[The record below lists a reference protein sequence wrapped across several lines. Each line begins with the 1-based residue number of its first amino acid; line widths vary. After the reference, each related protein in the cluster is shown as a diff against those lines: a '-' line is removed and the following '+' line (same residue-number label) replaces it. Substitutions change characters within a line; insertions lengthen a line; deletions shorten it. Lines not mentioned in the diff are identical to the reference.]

1 MLTQGRSGP
10 LGGEMTHTIIQ
21 RLLRSGEPSIRYKVL
36 TQILGHEED
45 SAEIRNLQ
53 EEIRQSPRVKALL
66 SERNAAGQIPGH
78 PYSKWNGAHWVL
90 ATLADLG
97 YPSDDHSLIPLREQ
111 VYTWLL
117 GEGHLRGVKIIA
129 GRARRC
135 ASQEGNAL
143 FALLTLR
150 LADERTEQLVQGL
163 LQWQWPDGGWNC
175 DKRPAATHSSFM
187 ESLLPLRGLAL
198 HARLTG
204 NERSREAAARAGDV
218 FLKRELFKRQSNG
231 SVIDEEFI
239 TLHYPWYWHYDI
251 LFGLKVMSEA
261 GWLDDE
267 RCQAALDLLESRQLA
282 DSGFPTEKKYYQN
295 NPKAKTG
302 RSLVDWGET
311 SRMQMN
317 EFVTVEALSVLKAA
331 KRTDPQ
337 GTVDLTHA
345 EVGK

>member
-1 MLTQGRSGP
+1 MTQI
-10 LGGEMTHTIIQ
+10 IIQ
-21 RLLRSGEPSIRYKVL
+21 RLLQSSEPSIRYKAL
-36 TQILGHEED
+36 TKILEQEAD
-45 SAEIRNLQ
+45 STKIRTLQ
-53 EEIRQSPRVKALL
+53 EEIRGSARVQRLL
-66 SERNAAGQIPGH
+66 SERDADGQIPGH

-97 YPSDDHSLIPLREQ
+97 YPPGDESLIPLREQ
-111 VYTWLL
+111 VYEWLL
-117 GEGHLRGVKIIA
+117 GRAHRKGIKIIA

-143 FALLTLR
+143 FALLTLG
-150 LADERTEQLVQGL
+150 LADERTEELAQGL

-175 DKRPAATHSSFM
+175 DKNPEATHSSFM

-198 HARLTG
+198 HARCTG
-204 NERSREAAARAGDV
+204 NERSRQAAERAADV
-218 FLKRELFKRQSNG
+218 FLKRELFKRQSDG

-251 LFGLKVMSEA
+251 LFGLKVMAEA

-267 RCQAALDLLESRQLA
+267 RCEAALNLVKSKQLA
-282 DSGFPTEKKYYQN
+282 DGGFAAEKKYYQN

-302 RSLVDWGET
+302 RSLVDWGGT
-311 SRMQMN
+311 SRTQMN

-331 KRTDPQ
+331 KR
-337 GTVDLTHA
+337 A
-345 EVGK
+345 ET

>member
-1 MLTQGRSGP
+1 
-10 LGGEMTHTIIQ
+10 MTHTIIQ
-21 RLLRSGEPSIRYKVL
+21 RLLQSSEPSIRYKVL
-36 TQILGHEED
+36 TQILKHGED
-45 SAEIRNLQ
+45 STEIRNLQ
-53 EEIRQSPRVKALL
+53 EEIRQSPRVKGLL
-66 SERNAAGQIPGH
+66 SERNADGQIPGH

-90 ATLADLG
+90 ATLADIG
-97 YPSDDHSLIPLREQ
+97 YPSGDESLIPLREQ
-111 VYTWLL
+111 VYAWLL
-117 GEGHLRGVKIIA
+117 SAGHLKGVKVIA

-143 FALLTLR
+143 FALLTLG
-150 LADERTEQLVQGL
+150 LMDERTEQLAEGL

-175 DKRPAATHSSFM
+175 DKNPEATHSSFM

-204 NERSREAAARAGDV
+204 NEHSREAAARAGDV

-251 LFGLKVMSEA
+251 LFALKVMAEA

-267 RCQAALDLLESRQLA
+267 RCQAALDLLESKQLA
-282 DSGFPTEKKYYQN
+282 DGSFPAEKKYYHN

-302 RSLVDWGET
+302 RSRVDWGGT

-317 EFVTVEALSVLKAA
+317 EFVTVETLSVLKAA
-331 KRTDPQ
+331 KRAD
-337 GTVDLTHA
+337 
-345 EVGK
+345 